1 LEEKNC
7 SHGTGASGVS
17 VVIVMDEKA
26 HRVKIAFMGDFSI
39 YIPLCNLIME
49 GYNGLVIIN
58 SIIDKKNPI
67 SRHLCRTKTFILCKK
82 DDGLYFP
89 NNIGLVTEHIHNK
102 GTIDVFLEG
111 QSHLKEYLIT
121 QLFVIVFIL
130 QHEYGVFHNDLNA
143 GNILIVQ
150 DPSIRV
156 LKFSVVHNGD
166 TYTFSQEC
174 EGGYYIVII
183 DYAFLFQYPFPFIED
198 INDLHVVTNRYI
210 SKKASTLIPYDG
222 HNENPYYYNDLYTI
236 LKQFNEEDNIKI
248 AEILTQVEKKE
259 NNIENDHDVEYPYL
273 MSQLSSLKSFSPIIL
288 STLFTKTSD
297 DTNIAM

>member
-1 LEEKNC
+1 
-7 SHGTGASGVS
+7 
-17 VVIVMDEKA
+17 
-26 HRVKIAFMGDFSI
+26 
-39 YIPLCNLIME
+39 
-49 GYNGLVIIN
+49 
-58 SIIDKKNPI
+58 
-67 SRHLCRTKTFILCKK
+67 
-82 DDGLYFP
+82 
-89 NNIGLVTEHIHNK
+89 
-102 GTIDVFLEG
+102 
-111 QSHLKEYLIT
+111 
-121 QLFVIVFIL
+121 
-130 QHEYGVFHNDLNA
+130 
-143 GNILIVQ
+143 
-150 DPSIRV
+150 
-156 LKFSVVHNGD
+156 
-166 TYTFSQEC
+166 
-174 EGGYYIVII
+174 
-183 DYAFLFQYPFPFIED
+183 LFQYPFPFIED